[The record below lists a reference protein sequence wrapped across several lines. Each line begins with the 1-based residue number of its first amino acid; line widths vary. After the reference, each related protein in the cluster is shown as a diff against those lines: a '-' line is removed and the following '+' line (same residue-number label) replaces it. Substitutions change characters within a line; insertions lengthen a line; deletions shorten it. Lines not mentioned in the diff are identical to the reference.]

1 MNKLLASIALLGLG
15 AAGTIGTL
23 NEAAAP
29 VPEMPKAG
37 VRKKLSM
44 GVTQLNY
51 KYFAIADGMKEALD
65 TDPSLGRT
73 LAASDF
79 SSDAHSGSTS
89 LKMKNQTLGVR
100 FGVLPTGGDY
110 TLSFWAKQLSVQPD
124 NRFSIRFDNMDAA
137 GTRQFYANGNIN
149 LKVGEWAQYT
159 YKFTGTH
166 FENNAY
172 ILGRTSFSMYAI
184 GDYLIDD
191 ITLTD
196 GNGVNYILDG
206 DFEPI
211 EALGWVS
218 FWQGPNVGFAKQEDG
233 SVLMGFCTNALDPT
247 VTEAFVQIDPKMT
260 GDGKNVTVTFEFTGG
275 AVGVLNRNDYE
286 EGTNK
291 TNTAGAGWETYS
303 YTFNK
308 TEVKA
313 GNAIYFGMNRTKNVT
328 YIRNISAKDA
338 EGNEY
343 IPYNLNKEGY
353 AEALADTLLES
364 VVCDGGVTAP
374 DTDVWGKMGY
384 CYNYIPK
391 ASQDYIKSL
400 TPNATGNKIE
410 QALYKY
416 SYIISKYGKNTYG
429 DFLGYLD
436 SGKATAQRA
445 LFEKEGTKP
454 AFYLGIAFM
463 ATAITAGAFVLV
475 SKKKKSAR

>member
-23 NEAAAP
+23 NEAATPA
-29 VPEMPKAG
+29 PEMPKAG

-44 GVTQLNY
+44 GVTQLSY
-51 KYFAIADGMKEALD
+51 KYFAIADGTTIDDLD
-65 TDPSLGRT
+65 YYPTKGRI
-73 LAASDF
+73 LASSDF
-79 SSDAHSGSTS
+79 SSDARSGTHS
-89 LKMKNQTLGVR
+89 LKMKNQTLATR
-100 FGVLPTGGDY
+100 FGVLPKGGNY
-110 TLSFWAKQLSVQPD
+110 TLSFWAKQLSVQAE
-124 NRFSIRFDNMDAA
+124 NRFLIRFDNWDSNGAA
-137 GTRQFYANGNIN
+137 AYYAYGNIN
-149 LKVGEWAQYT
+149 LKVGEWTQFT
-159 YKFTGTH
+159 YKFTGT
-166 FENNAY
+166 N
-172 ILGRTSFSMYAI
+172 GDRTGFSMAAF

-196 GNGVNYILDG
+196 ANKVNYILDG

-211 EALGWVS
+211 EALGWECVDA
-218 FWQGPNVGFAKQEDG
+218 GFAKQEDG
-233 SVLMGFCTNALDPT
+233 SVLMGFCSNALDPS
-247 VTEAFVQIDPKMT
+247 VTEARVQIAPKMT
-260 GDGKNVTVTFEFTGG
+260 GDGKNVTVSCEFIG
-275 AVGVLNRNDYE
+275 GVLRAVNRNGFE
-286 EGTNK
+286 IGTK
-291 TNTAGAGWETYS
+291 GTTPEAGWGTYTNTFSNDVIANG
-303 YTFNK
+303 
-308 TEVKA
+308 
-313 GNAIYFGMNRTKNVT
+313 AIYFGLNGWDAAAEKSVT

-353 AEALADTLLES
+353 AEALADTLLET

-374 DTDVWGKMGY
+374 NKKIWGEMSY
-384 CYNYIPK
+384 CYESIPN
-391 ASQDYIKSL
+391 ASQDYIKSF
-400 TPNATGNKIE
+400 TPSETGSKVE

-416 SYIISKYGKNTYG
+416 SYIVSKYGKNTYN